1 MSLDLSSA
9 FDTIDHTILINRLST
24 SFGVSG
30 RTLNWIT
37 SYLSNRSQFVKVDNL
52 SSPPQP
58 CLFGVPQGS
67 VLGPL
72 LCTIYVSTIVSLLHQ
87 LGVNQHQYADD
98 TQLYISISKPKAASD
113 LQLLE
118 TALLKLSY
126 WFSLNYLALNPDK
139 SEAILLGTSQRN
151 LTLADISAVN
161 VAGSTIGF
169 VDNIKLLGVTLDKSL
184 TFRKHIALTSQSC
197 FYHIKALRHIRHTV
211 DFNTASLIAHAL
223 VSSRLDYANSIL
235 YGSPKTAILKLQRV
249 QNTLARIVLRSNRF
263 THSAPLLERLHWLP
277 VHSRIRFKLAT
288 ITYKA
293 LSTSSPHYLATL
305 LRPHQPVRTLRS
317 SDQHYLATVTSSTV
331 FGSRSFRC
339 AAPAI
344 WNAIPLSVRSAT
356 SFDSFKRS
364 LKTHF
369 FRHPPV

>member
-1 MSLDLSSA
+1 M
-9 FDTIDHTILINRLST
+9 
-24 SFGVSG
+24 
-30 RTLNWIT
+30 
-37 SYLSNRSQFVKVDNL
+37 
-52 SSPPQP
+52 
-58 CLFGVPQGS
+58 PQGS

-72 LCTIYVSTIVSLLHQ
+72 LFTIYVSPIASLLHQ

-98 TQLYISISKPKAASD
+98 TQLYISISKPKAGSD

-126 WFSLNYLALNPDK
+126 WFSLNYLALNHDK

-235 YGSPKTAILKLQRV
+235 YGSPKTAIQKLQWV
-249 QNTLARIVLRSNRF
+249 QNTLARIVL
-263 THSAPLLERLHWLP
+263 H
-277 VHSRIRFKLAT
+277 
-288 ITYKA
+288 
-293 LSTSSPHYLATL
+293 
-305 LRPHQPVRTLRS
+305 
-317 SDQHYLATVTSSTV
+317 
-331 FGSRSFRC
+331 
-339 AAPAI
+339 
-344 WNAIPLSVRSAT
+344 
-356 SFDSFKRS
+356 
-364 LKTHF
+364 
-369 FRHPPV
+369 

>member
-1 MSLDLSSA
+1 M
-9 FDTIDHTILINRLST
+9 RLS
-24 SFGVSG
+24 V
-30 RTLNWIT
+30 
-37 SYLSNRSQFVKVDNL
+37 
-52 SSPPQP
+52 
-58 CLFGVPQGS
+58 
-67 VLGPL
+67 
-72 LCTIYVSTIVSLLHQ
+72 
-87 LGVNQHQYADD
+87 
-98 TQLYISISKPKAASD
+98 
-113 LQLLE
+113 
-118 TALLKLSY
+118 
-126 WFSLNYLALNPDK
+126 LAL
-139 SEAILLGTSQRN
+139 
-151 LTLADISAVN
+151 
-161 VAGSTIGF
+161 
-169 VDNIKLLGVTLDKSL
+169 
-184 TFRKHIALTSQSC
+184 
-197 FYHIKALRHIRHTV
+197 IRQT
-211 DFNTASLIAHAL
+211 
-223 VSSRLDYANSIL
+223 IL

-293 LSTSSPHYLATL
+293 LSTSSPHYLASL

-369 FRHPPV
+369 FRHPPVWSLSVSVLQIHGFNCDTSTLIFNYICIYISYSWSWHDPQRSLKVKLHFINWTILNIFVYKHP